1 MDPLFHNTV
10 LAPTEPFLRS
20 EALTFRGPFILRP
33 DKEALPAPTIKRSTC
48 MIQ

>member
-33 DKEALPAPTIKRSTC
+33 DEEALPAPTIKRSTC